1 MDVYWPEMGKESWEP
16 LMHHIQEGGRVLV
29 WSRTDEE
36 TVALMSLQ
44 KEGKRGLAV
53 NVLRPM
59 HPGVLQLQSALAQEY
74 QQYAVMSRP
83 LSQGARPVVNIPDPP
98 ARPTADQPAEL
109 LVPPERPQ
117 ARPAVTAAAS
127 PVPQPKRSGRK
138 EDEDA

>member
-1 MDVYWPEMGKESWEP
+1 MDVYWPDIGKESWDP

-29 WSRTDEE
+29 WSRTNEE
-36 TVALMSLQ
+36 TVVLLSLQ

-83 LSQGARPVVNIPDPP
+83 LSQGARPVVPPDPP
-98 ARPTADQPAEL
+98 ARVAGTK
-109 LVPPERPQ
+109 PPEVLAPPAPVQ

-127 PVPQPKRSGRK
+127 PVLQPKRSGRK
-138 EDEDA
+138 EDDDA

>member
-1 MDVYWPEMGKESWEP
+1 MDMYWPEMGKESWEP

-29 WSRTDEE
+29 WSRTNEE

-83 LSQGARPVVNIPDPP
+83 LSQGARPVVQPPDPP
-98 ARPTADQPAEL
+98 ARTAGTK
-109 LVPPERPQ
+109 PPEVLAPSVPLQ